1 MTKPEKS
8 QSANTQCDIK
18 GLLNEQEN
26 SCVTQHLPAQ
36 VAVTYEI
43 HFDQKLRLP
52 YAFYWNGVKQPENK
66 VLKPKQATAILT
78 IRALVKE
85 GDKIGLYLGSDAS
98 PEFRQELLYPLTV
111 GNKDIKAIIKTKKD
125 PQDDVAELTPV
136 TPTDADKNSTESRY
150 EGWLTGDIWMRFSHR
165 YSAKEATAHL
175 LNAGEKDTGIA
186 KAIADLYGGSVNTNT
201 GYSVQ
206 FDNKNNCQIIFQ
218 TGSDA
223 NCRTNIKKGYD
234 FAREGLPRIHPRTW
248 IAFLQ
253 AARDCSIS
261 LMEITSG
268 WRPMFGSATHRIGLG
283 LDIKSLKRSNGT
295 TAVFDKKNNHLWQSE
310 EEKSAHTTWIE
321 SEQKLAGATRDYA
334 DTEAQVKQAKGEDE
348 IRNAKMR
355 REEARK
361 SLNRANEVRNEAK
374 KDFNEKHKSSTSGDF
389 EQVLMN
395 NPLIKQL
402 FDPLIMDT
410 NTLDQQEAE
419 ANRNRSG
426 DEKGHQN
433 HLHITANDHYL
444 LP

>member
-78 IRALVKE
+78 IQALVKE

-111 GNKDIKAIIKTKKD
+111 GNKDIKAIIKTKKN

-136 TPTDADKNSTESRY
+136 TPKDADKNSTESRY

-175 LNAGEKDTGIA
+175 LNAGEEDTGIA
-186 KAIADLYGGSVNTNT
+186 KAIADLYGGSVNTKT

-223 NCRTNIKKGYD
+223 NCRANIKKGYD
-234 FAREGLPRIHPRTW
+234 FAREGLPRVHPRTW

-253 AARDCSIS
+253 AARECSIS
-261 LMEITSG
+261 SMEITSG
-268 WRPMFGSATHRIGLG
+268 WRPMLGSATHRIGLG
-283 LDIKSLKRSNGT
+283 LDIKSVKKSDGS
-295 TAVFDKKNNHLWQSE
+295 TAVFDKTNKSLWQSE
-310 EEKSAHTTWIE
+310 EEKAAHTEWVK
-321 SEQKLAGATRDYA
+321 SEQKLA
-334 DTEAQVKQAKGEDE
+334 EAKIALANASKEVKQAKGEIG
-348 IRNAKMR
+348 IRNAKE
-355 REEARK
+355 REAQSKNAYKEA
-361 SLNRANEVRNEAK
+361 EAK
-374 KDFNEKHKSSTSGDF
+374 ANDTKDIFQKKHKNSTTSNF
-389 EQVLMN
+389 EQTLTK
-395 NPLIKQL
+395 NPLIKQI
-402 FDPLIMDT
+402 FDPLLMDIDT
-410 NTLDQQEAE
+410 HDQQEAD
-419 ANRNRSG
+419 ANLNLSG
-426 DEKGHQN
+426 NDKNHQN
-433 HLHITANDHYL
+433 HLHITANDTYL

>member
-8 QSANTQCDIK
+8 QSASAQCDIK

-43 HFDQKLRLP
+43 HFDRKLRLP
-52 YAFYWNGVKQPENK
+52 YAFYWNGAKQPENN
-66 VLKPKQATAILT
+66 VLKPKQATTILT
-78 IRALVKE
+78 IQALVKE

-111 GNKDIKAIIKTKKD
+111 GSKDIKAIIKTKENQ
-125 PQDDVAELTPV
+125 QDDVAELQPV
-136 TPTDADKNSTESRY
+136 TPIDADKNSKEARY

-175 LNAGEKDTGIA
+175 LNAGENDTGIA
-186 KAIADLYGGSVNTNT
+186 KAIADLYGGSVNTKT

-223 NCRTNIKKGYD
+223 NCRANIKKGYD
-234 FAREGLPRIHPRTW
+234 FAREGLPRVHPRTW

-261 LMEITSG
+261 SMEITSG

-283 LDIKSLKRSNGT
+283 LDIKSVKKANGN
-295 TAVFDKKNNHLWQSE
+295 TAVFDKKNNHLWQNE

-321 SEQKLAGATRDYA
+321 SEQKLTEATRDYA
-334 DTEAQVKQAKGEDE
+334 NTEAQFKQAKGEDG
-348 IRNAKMR
+348 IRNAKKQ
-355 REEARK
+355 REEARN
-361 SLNRANEVRNEAK
+361 SLNRANNARNEAK

-402 FDPLIMDT
+402 FDPLIMDS

-419 ANRNRSG
+419 ANRNRPG

-433 HLHITANDHYL
+433 HLHITANDRYL

>member
-78 IRALVKE
+78 IQALVKE

-111 GNKDIKAIIKTKKD
+111 GSKDIKAIIKTKKD
-125 PQDDVAELTPV
+125 PQDDVAELKPV

-186 KAIADLYGGSVNTNT
+186 KAIADLYGGSVNTKT

-234 FAREGLPRIHPRTW
+234 FAWEGLPRVHPRTW

-253 AARDCSIS
+253 AARECSIS
-261 LMEITSG
+261 SMEITSG
-268 WRPMFGSATHRIGLG
+268 WRPMLGSATHRIGLG
-283 LDIKSLKRSNGT
+283 LDIKSVKKSDGS
-295 TAVFDKKNNHLWQSE
+295 TAVFDKTNKSLWQSE
-310 EEKSAHTTWIE
+310 EEKTAHTEWIDAE
-321 SEQKLAGATRDYA
+321 RKFA
-334 DTEAQVKQAKGEDE
+334 EAKISLVNAKKGVIQAKGEVGIQDAKQREAQAKDSCDE
-348 IRNAKMR
+348 ASRITKQ
-355 REEARK
+355 
-361 SLNRANEVRNEAK
+361 K
-374 KDFNEKHKSSTSGDF
+374 KLKFENKHKNSTTGDF
-389 EQVLMN
+389 QQILAKS
-395 NPLIKQL
+395 PLIKQI
-402 FDPLIMDT
+402 FDPLLMDIDT
-410 NTLDQQEAE
+410 QDQQEAD
-419 ANRNRSG
+419 ANLNQSNN
-426 DEKGHQN
+426 EQTHQN
-433 HLHITANDHYL
+433 HLHITANDIYL

>member
-78 IRALVKE
+78 IQALVKE

-111 GNKDIKAIIKTKKD
+111 GSKDIKAIIKTKKD
-125 PQDDVAELTPV
+125 PQDDVAELKPV

-165 YSAKEATAHL
+165 YSAKEATAHF

-186 KAIADLYGGSVNTNT
+186 KAIADLYGGSVNTKT

-223 NCRTNIKKGYD
+223 NCRANIKKGYD
-234 FAREGLPRIHPRTW
+234 FAREGLPRVHPRTW

-261 LMEITSG
+261 SMEITSG

-283 LDIKSLKRSNGT
+283 LDVKSAKRTDGNSGI
-295 TAVFDKKNNHLWQSE
+295 FDKKNNNLWHSE
-310 EEKSAHTTWIE
+310 EEKVTHAEWVA
-321 SEQKLAGATRDYA
+321 SEQKLTEARIALENARKEIKQAQGADGTRDA
-334 DTEAQVKQAKGEDE
+334 NQREEQAKD
-348 IRNAKMR
+348 AVKDA
-355 REEARK
+355 EEFRD
-361 SLNRANEVRNEAK
+361 EAK
-374 KDFNEKHKSSTSGDF
+374 KTFKKKHKGSVVDSF
-389 EQVLMN
+389 EQALMK
-395 NPLIKQL
+395 NPLVKQL
-402 FDPLIMDT
+402 FDPLLMDT
-410 NTLDQQEAE
+410 NTRDQQDAD
-419 ANRNRSG
+419 ANVNKSG
-426 DEKGHQN
+426 NETNHQN
-433 HLHITANDHYL
+433 HLHVSANDFYL

>member
-8 QSANTQCDIK
+8 QSANAQCDIK

-78 IRALVKE
+78 IQALVKE

-111 GNKDIKAIIKTKKD
+111 GNKDIKAIIKTKKN

-136 TPTDADKNSTESRY
+136 TPKDADKNSTESRY

-186 KAIADLYGGSVNTNT
+186 KAIADLYGGSLNTKT

-223 NCRTNIKKGYD
+223 NCQANIKKGYD
-234 FAREGLPRIHPRTW
+234 FAREGLPRVHPRTW

-261 LMEITSG
+261 SMEITSG
-268 WRPMFGSATHRIGLG
+268 WRPMLGSATHRIGLG
-283 LDIKSLKRSNGT
+283 LDIKSVKKSDGS
-295 TAVFDKKNNHLWQSE
+295 TAVFDKTNKSLWQSE
-310 EEKSAHTTWIE
+310 EEKTAHTEWIDAE
-321 SEQKLAGATRDYA
+321 RKFA
-334 DTEAQVKQAKGEDE
+334 EAKISLVNAKKGVIQAKGEVGIQDAKQREAQAKDSCDE
-348 IRNAKMR
+348 ASRITKQ
-355 REEARK
+355 
-361 SLNRANEVRNEAK
+361 K
-374 KDFNEKHKSSTSGDF
+374 KLKFENKHKNSTTGDF
-389 EQVLMN
+389 QQILAKS
-395 NPLIKQL
+395 PLIKQI
-402 FDPLIMDT
+402 FDPLLMDIDT
-410 NTLDQQEAE
+410 QDQQEAD
-419 ANRNRSG
+419 ANLNQSNN
-426 DEKGHQN
+426 EQTHQN
-433 HLHITANDHYL
+433 HLHITANDIYL

>member
-8 QSANTQCDIK
+8 QSANAQCDIK

-111 GNKDIKAIIKTKKD
+111 GSKDIKTIIKTKKD
-125 PQDDVAELTPV
+125 PQDDVADLKPV

-186 KAIADLYGGSVNTNT
+186 KAIADLYGGSLNTKT

-223 NCRTNIKKGYD
+223 NCQANIKKGYD
-234 FAREGLPRIHPRTW
+234 FAREGLPRVHPRTW

-261 LMEITSG
+261 SMEITSG
-268 WRPMFGSATHRIGLG
+268 WRPMLGSATHRIGLG
-283 LDIKSLKRSNGT
+283 LDIKSITRQGSGS
-295 TAVFDKKNNHLWQSE
+295 ASFDKSKSHLWQSE
-310 EEKSAHTTWIE
+310 EEKLAHTKWIK
-321 SEQKLAGATRDYA
+321 SEQDVA
-334 DTEAQVKQAKGEDE
+334 EAQINLDKARNELKNAKGKDG
-348 IRNAKMR
+348 IRDAGERESKAKDTVDNA
-355 REEARK
+355 RESRTK
-361 SLNRANEVRNEAK
+361 AK
-374 KDFNEKHKSSTSGDF
+374 DAFKDAHAGSITNDF
-389 EQVLMN
+389 EQALIKS
-395 NPLIKQL
+395 PLVKQL
-402 FDPLIMDT
+402 FDPLLMDT
-410 NTLDQQEAE
+410 NTRDQQEADI
-419 ANRNRSG
+419 NHNKS
-426 DEKGHQN
+426 DNEKLHQN
-433 HLHITANDHYL
+433 HLHITANDPYL

>member
-78 IRALVKE
+78 IQALVKE

-111 GNKDIKAIIKTKKD
+111 GNKDIKAIIKTKKN

-136 TPTDADKNSTESRY
+136 TPKDADKNSTESRY

-186 KAIADLYGGSVNTNT
+186 KAIADLYGGSVNTKT

-223 NCRTNIKKGYD
+223 NCRANIKKGYD
-234 FAREGLPRIHPRTW
+234 FAREGLPRVHPRTW

-261 LMEITSG
+261 SMEITSG
-268 WRPMFGSATHRIGLG
+268 WRPMLGSATHRIGLG
-283 LDIKSLKRSNGT
+283 LDIKSVKNSDGS
-295 TAVFDKKNNHLWQSE
+295 TAIFDKNNSDLWQNND
-310 EEKSAHTTWIE
+310 EKLAHAKWVE
-321 SEQKLAGATRDYA
+321 SEQNL
-334 DTEAQVKQAKGEDE
+334 TEAKIALNDAIKEVKQAKGEEGIRDARQRE
-348 IRNAKMR
+348 IQAKGEITDAENR
-355 REEARK
+355 RTK
-361 SLNRANEVRNEAK
+361 AK
-374 KDFNEKHKSSTSGDF
+374 ELFQKKHKGSATGNF
-389 EQVLMN
+389 EQALMKTS
-395 NPLIKQL
+395 LIKQI
-402 FDPLIMDT
+402 FDPLLMDSDT
-410 NTLDQQEAE
+410 QDQLEAGVNINKSDNE
-419 ANRNRSG
+419 Q
-426 DEKGHQN
+426 KHQD
-433 HLHITANDHYL
+433 HLHVTATDTYL

>member
-8 QSANTQCDIK
+8 QSANAQCDIK

-78 IRALVKE
+78 IQALVKE

-125 PQDDVAELTPV
+125 PQDDVAELKPV
-136 TPTDADKNSTESRY
+136 ALTDADKNSTESRY

-186 KAIADLYGGSVNTNT
+186 KAIADLYGGSVNTKT

-223 NCRTNIKKGYD
+223 NCRANIKKGYD
-234 FAREGLPRIHPRTW
+234 FAREGLPRVHPRTW
-248 IAFLQ
+248 IAFFQ
-253 AARDCSIS
+253 AAKNCSIS
-261 LMEITSG
+261 SMEITSG

-295 TAVFDKKNNHLWQSE
+295 TAVFDKKNNYLWQSE

>member
-8 QSANTQCDIK
+8 QSASAQCDIK

-52 YAFYWNGVKQPENK
+52 YAFYWNGAKQPENK

-78 IRALVKE
+78 IQALVKE

-111 GNKDIKAIIKTKKD
+111 GSKDIKAIIKTKAN
-125 PQDDVAELTPV
+125 PQDDVAELKPV
-136 TPTDADKNSTESRY
+136 NPIDADKNSKEARY

-165 YSAKEATAHL
+165 YSVKEATAHL
-175 LNAGEKDTGIA
+175 LNAGEKDAGIA
-186 KAIADLYGGSVNTNT
+186 KAIADLYSGSVNAKT

-206 FDNKNNCQIIFQ
+206 FGNKNNCQIIFQ

-223 NCRTNIKKGYD
+223 NCQKNIKKGYD
-234 FAREGLPRIHPRTW
+234 LAREGLPRVHPRTW

-253 AARDCSIS
+253 AARDCNIS
-261 LMEITSG
+261 FMEITSG

-283 LDIKSLKRSNGT
+283 LDVKSVKKIDGS
-295 TAVFDKKNNHLWQSE
+295 TAVFDKKNKSLWQSE
-310 EEKSAHTTWIE
+310 EEKTAHAEWIE
-321 SEQKLAGATRDYA
+321 AEQKLAEAKISLINAKKGVIQARGEIGVQDA
-334 DTEAQVKQAKGEDE
+334 KQREAQAKDSYDEASRITKQ
-348 IRNAKMR
+348 
-355 REEARK
+355 
-361 SLNRANEVRNEAK
+361 K
-374 KDFNEKHKSSTSGDF
+374 KLTFENKHKNSTTGDF
-389 EQVLMN
+389 QQILAKS
-395 NPLIKQL
+395 PLIKQI
-402 FDPLIMDT
+402 FDPLLMDIDT
-410 NTLDQQEAE
+410 HDQQEAD
-419 ANRNRSG
+419 ANLNQSKN
-426 DEKGHQN
+426 EQTHQN
-433 HLHITANDHYL
+433 HLHITANDIYL